1 MAPHLLDQI
10 DEPGDLRE
18 LTHEELAQVAQDAR
32 DTIISVITERGGHL
46 ASNLGVVELTLALH
60 RIFDSPTD
68 RIVWDTTNQLYTH
81 KLVTGRRDEFKD
93 IRLEGGLSGFGEP
106 SESLHDTL
114 AAGHAGTGLSIAL
127 GIAEGAENRKLD
139 SWTIAVVGDGAM
151 TSGSSFE
158 ALNNIV
164 HLNPEKLIVILND
177 NGMSISENIGF
188 LTNWRKRLITH
199 PEYQSMIER
208 MKALSKRMPTGEL
221 MYGLVKRFNT
231 ALAGF
236 IVPTM
241 FWTEMGFQYLGP
253 IDGHDFKQLEQTLK
267 QARTPTGLVPLV
279 HVVTHKGHGYE
290 PAEDDPVRFH
300 QPSSPLGDASG
311 APTYS
316 SVFAQTITRIMQEDE
331 SVVGISAAML
341 EGTGLVGVQREF
353 PERVFDVGIAEQH
366 AVSMAAGM
374 ASAGLNPFV
383 SIYSTFLQRA
393 FDQIVHDV
401 CLQNLPVTLIADRAG
416 IVGEDGKTHHGA
428 FDITYLRCLP
438 NAVVAA
444 PSNENELQHLVY
456 TSYKHRGPFAIRIAR
471 GAAVGVPLDSDLKE
485 LPLGKGYVVR
495 EGRDVVIFGLG
506 KANNAAEEAAEIL
519 AEYGIDC
526 GVVNPVFVKPLDI
539 ELLLEHRS
547 QRPPDCHGG
556 RERDSRRVRLGGAGS
571 ARRCWRERRSGPPY
585 RYAGL
590 LHRARHCCRPATTAA
605 TGRTGH
611 CRKSAEHILPERYE
625 EISRQRSRPGSGS
638 GGVAGSDVPATKR
651 GSTVGTFSWPLRI
664 SSMDGRETR
673 DVEATVD
680 TGAAYTTLPGS
691 LLREIGVTPM
701 GKRRFLLAD
710 GRRIELDYGESPC
723 IRRRRERGDSGG
735 LWRRRCPSPAGSLH
749 PGGSGPSCGPSGA
762 TTGPDAPH
770 YVLGEALSR
779 QESRLVSLLG
789 RHKGSAH
796 TWPAISKP
804 LKQTEPSQP
813 DAVPD

>member
-1 MAPHLLDQI
+1 MAPRLLDQI
-10 DEPGDLRE
+10 DEPGDLRG
-18 LTHEELAQVAQDAR
+18 LTHEELAQVAQEAR

-60 RIFDSPTD
+60 RIFDSPRD

-106 SESLHDTL
+106 SESPHDTL

-127 GIAEGAENRKLD
+127 GVAEGAANQKLD
-139 SWTIAVVGDGAM
+139 SWTITVVGDGAM

-164 HLNPEKLIVILND
+164 HLNPDKFIVVLND

-199 PEYQSMIER
+199 PEYQAMIER
-208 MKALSKRMPTGEL
+208 MKALSKRVPTGEL

-267 QARTPTGLVPLV
+267 QAQTASTTPSGLVPLV

-300 QPSSPLGDASG
+300 QPSSPLGDSSG

-316 SVFAQTITRIMQEDE
+316 SVFANTVSRIMEEDE

-341 EGTGLVGVQREF
+341 EGTGLVSVQSKF
-353 PERVFDVGIAEQH
+353 PDRVFDVGIAEQH

-444 PSNENELQHLVY
+444 PADENELQQLVY
-456 TSYKHRGPFAIRIAR
+456 TAYRHQGPFAIRIAR

-485 LPLGKGYVVR
+485 MPIGRGRVVR
-495 EGRDVVIFGLG
+495 EGRDVAIFGLG
-506 KANNAAEEAAEIL
+506 KSTSAAAEAAEML
-519 AEYGIDC
+519 AEYGIEC
-526 GVVNPVFVKPLDI
+526 GVVNPIFVKPLDVD
-539 ELLLEHRS
+539 LLLDTARS
-547 QRPPDCHGG
+547 VPRIVTVEENVQAGG
-556 RERDSRRVRLGGAGS
+556 FGS
-571 ARRCWRERRSGPPY
+571 AVLEALAEAGMDDVAVHRIGMPDFFIEHGAAADQRHRLQLDAQGIVERVLGAFFP
-585 RYAGL
+585 
-590 LHRARHCCRPATTAA
+590 
-605 TGRTGH
+605 
-611 CRKSAEHILPERYE
+611 
-625 EISRQRSRPGSGS
+625 
-638 GGVAGSDVPATKR
+638 DATKR
-651 GSTVGTFSWPLRI
+651 SQQEV
-664 SSMDGRETR
+664 
-673 DVEATVD
+673 
-680 TGAAYTTLPGS
+680 AAAS
-691 LLREIGVTPM
+691 
-701 GKRRFLLAD
+701 
-710 GRRIELDYGESPC
+710 
-723 IRRRRERGDSGG
+723 
-735 LWRRRCPSPAGSLH
+735 
-749 PGGSGPSCGPSGA
+749 
-762 TTGPDAPH
+762 
-770 YVLGEALSR
+770 
-779 QESRLVSLLG
+779 
-789 RHKGSAH
+789 
-796 TWPAISKP
+796 
-804 LKQTEPSQP
+804 
-813 DAVPD
+813 

>member
-1 MAPHLLDQI
+1 MPPRLLDKI
-10 DEPGDLRE
+10 DEPGDLRG
-18 LTHEELAQVAQDAR
+18 LTHEELEQVAQDAR

-60 RIFDSPTD
+60 RIFDSPKD

-106 SESLHDTL
+106 SESPHDTL

-127 GIAEGAENRKLD
+127 GVAEGAANLKLD

-164 HLNPEKLIVILND
+164 HLNPDRFVVILND

-199 PEYQSMIER
+199 PEYQAMIER

-267 QARTPTGLVPLV
+267 QARTAATTTGGLVPLV

-300 QPSSPLGDASG
+300 QPSSPLGDSSG

-316 SVFAQTITRIMQEDE
+316 SVFANTVTRIMDQDE

-341 EGTGLVGVQREF
+341 EGTGLVSVQSKF
-353 PERVFDVGIAEQH
+353 PDRVFDVGIAEQH

-401 CLQNLPVTLIADRAG
+401 CLQNLPVTIIADRAG

-444 PSNENELQHLVY
+444 PADENELQHLVY
-456 TSYKHRGPFAIRIAR
+456 TAYRHQGPFAIRIAR
-471 GAAVGVPLDSDLKE
+471 GAAVGVPLDSDLRE
-485 LPLGKGYVVR
+485 LPIGRGRVVR
-495 EGRDVVIFGLG
+495 EGRDVAIFGLG
-506 KANNAAEEAAEIL
+506 KSNSAALEAAETL

-526 GVVNPVFVKPLDI
+526 GVVNPIFVKPLDVD
-539 ELLLEHRS
+539 LLLDTARRTPRIVTVEENV
-547 QRPPDCHGG
+547 QAGG
-556 RERDSRRVRLGGAGS
+556 FGS
-571 ARRCWRERRSGPPY
+571 AVLEALAE
-585 RYAGL
+585 AGMDDVAV
-590 LHRARHCCRPATTAA
+590 HRIGMPDFFIEHGTAA
-605 TGRTGH
+605 DQRHRLQLDAQGIVERVLE
-611 CRKSAEHILPERYE
+611 AFFPE
-625 EISRQRSRPGSGS
+625 
-638 GGVAGSDVPATKR
+638 ATKR
-651 GSTVGTFSWPLRI
+651 SQQEV
-664 SSMDGRETR
+664 
-673 DVEATVD
+673 
-680 TGAAYTTLPGS
+680 AAAS
-691 LLREIGVTPM
+691 
-701 GKRRFLLAD
+701 
-710 GRRIELDYGESPC
+710 
-723 IRRRRERGDSGG
+723 
-735 LWRRRCPSPAGSLH
+735 
-749 PGGSGPSCGPSGA
+749 
-762 TTGPDAPH
+762 
-770 YVLGEALSR
+770 
-779 QESRLVSLLG
+779 
-789 RHKGSAH
+789 
-796 TWPAISKP
+796 
-804 LKQTEPSQP
+804 
-813 DAVPD
+813 